1 MKRDDQRGVEWLNF
15 LIYIG
20 MKKLLVFLSACLFV
34 SCTQDDMLTG
44 KQPLQV
50 QEENLTSQA
59 ISESVTST
67 IALETANKFR
77 AKQQT
82 RSAAYQAEEV
92 VPILSESG
100 DTSMFVVNYAN
111 DGGFVIISATK
122 NYNPVLAYAEEGSFP
137 VSDLPAGVKE
147 WVEEQQSI
155 VAMQETQPDDSL
167 LMTSRRQWFAL
178 NKPALPSVQS
188 NDDEFYEIL
197 EQSLVEWANQGYEVY
212 PITQN
217 PGLPEDVYDRFV
229 ETVKMQIGATGHTYN
244 ECGFILHKHVR
255 LTDDQSGPFI
265 KTQWHQNYPYNQSL
279 PMQGGQYPVAGCV
292 AIATAQIMKYHEWPQ
307 NFEWSKMNYEETNTT
322 NWIYTA
328 NLIRDVGKA
337 VDTDYGIDESG
348 ADVKDAMAALKDI
361 YNYSSNIKEVETEHS
376 TIREEVFENKRPIIM
391 SGYKEKSG
399 LHYTGGHAW
408 ICDGFHDI
416 IYSDKYILK
425 IIPFPWEDA
434 DSYEDTNSILSYHYN
449 WGWGE
454 NYIGWYSQYAITSN
468 ESFNYQY
475 DQHCIINIYPNK

>member
-1 MKRDDQRGVEWLNF
+1 
-15 LIYIG
+15 

-50 QEENLTSQA
+50 QEKNLASQA

-122 NYNPVLAYAEEGSFP
+122 NYNPVLAYAEEGCFP
-137 VSDLPAGVKE
+137 VSEFPAGVKE
-147 WVEEQQSI
+147 WVEEQQNI
-155 VAMQETQPDDSL
+155 VAMQEAQPNDSL

-178 NKPALPSVQS
+178 NKPTLPSVQS

-244 ECGFILHKHVR
+244 ECGFILLKKDEIR
-255 LTDDQSGPFI
+255 NNIGPLI
-265 KTQWHQNYPYNQSL
+265 TTKWHQYSPYNRSL
-279 PMQGGQYPVAGCV
+279 PMQGGEYPVAGCV
-292 AIATAQIMKYHEWPQ
+292 AIATAQVMKYHEWPQ
-307 NFEWSKMNYEETNTT
+307 SFEWDKMNNEETDET

-328 NLIRDVGKA
+328 NLIKDVGQA
-337 VDTDYGIDESG
+337 LGTDYGIDGSS
-348 ADVKDAMAALKDI
+348 ADTEDVVSVLRDK
-361 YNYSSNIKEVETEHS
+361 YNYSANIQFLDADDSQVHTEL
-376 TIREEVFENKRPIIM
+376 VQNKRPVIM
-391 SGYKEKSG
+391 NGKRDKFIVIPYN
-399 LHYTGGHAW
+399 GHAW
-408 ICDGFHDI
+408 ICDGYRNAI
-416 IYSDKYILK
+416 TNYKYILK

-434 DSYEDTNSILSYHYN
+434 DIYEDGSGSGTFYHYN
-449 WGWGE
+449 WGW
-454 NYIGWYSQYAITSN
+454 NKHDGWYSSPAVNTSDG
-468 ESFNYQY
+468 FY
-475 DQHCIINIYPNK
+475 DYKYSRHNVINIYPNK

>member
-1 MKRDDQRGVEWLNF
+1 
-15 LIYIG
+15 

-244 ECGFILHKHVR
+244 ECGFILLKKNG
-255 LTDDQSGPFI
+255 TSESAGPLI
-265 KTQWHQNYPYNQSL
+265 TTKWNQNFPYNGSL
-279 PMQGGQYPVAGCV
+279 PMQDGQYPAAGCV
-292 AIATAQIMKYHEWPQ
+292 AIATAQVMKFHEWPQ
-307 NFEWSKMNYEETNTT
+307 SFEWDKMHDVETNAT

-328 NLIRDVGKA
+328 NLIKDVGQA
-337 VDTDYGIDESG
+337 LGTDYGVDGSS
-348 ADVKDAMAALKDI
+348 ADTEDVVSVLKDK
-361 YNYSSNIKEVETEHS
+361 YNYSANIQYLEAENSQVKKEL
-376 TIREEVFENKRPIIM
+376 IENRRPVIMNGKRDKFIGIP
-391 SGYKEKSG
+391 Y
-399 LHYTGGHAW
+399 HGHAW
-408 ICDGFHDI
+408 VCDG
-416 IYSDKYILK
+416 YSSTRTDYKYILK

-434 DSYEDTNSILSYHYN
+434 DHYEDTNSLVLHHYN
-449 WGWGE
+449 WGWSYNE
-454 NYIGWYSQYAITSN
+454 ATNTEYIGWYSSPAVNTS
-468 ESFNYQY
+468 EGLY
-475 DQHCIINIYPNK
+475 DYRYSRHNIINIYPNK